1 MGALIAAM
9 VSVQLGAAL
18 AKSLF
23 PIVGASGATSL
34 RLVFA
39 ALVLMI
45 IWRPWR
51 MRCSFVELRIIVL
64 YGLAMGCMNYFFYR
78 ALQLIPLGLAVAL
91 EFAGPLAVALFSS
104 RRGIDFLW
112 VALAVLGLL
121 VLLPLGVD
129 SVAMSP
135 TGVGFGVAAGLCWA
149 LYIVFGQKAAGA
161 CGGQVV
167 ALGVFVA
174 TVLIAPIGIY
184 QVGARLWSP
193 ALWPVA
199 LGVALLSSVVPYSL
213 EIFALA
219 RLPSRTFGVLMS
231 LEPAMGAL
239 VGLAFLG
246 ERLSGIQTL
255 AIVGI
260 MLASGGSAYT
270 SRAVLRPLLD

>member
-1 MGALIAAM
+1 
-9 VSVQLGAAL
+9 
-18 AKSLF
+18 
-23 PIVGASGATSL
+23 
-34 RLVFA
+34 
-39 ALVLMI
+39 
-45 IWRPWR
+45 
-51 MRCSFVELRIIVL
+51 
-64 YGLAMGCMNYFFYR
+64 
-78 ALQLIPLGLAVAL
+78 
-91 EFAGPLAVALFSS
+91 
-104 RRGIDFLW
+104 
-112 VALAVLGLL
+112 
-121 VLLPLGVD
+121 
-129 SVAMSP
+129 
-135 TGVGFGVAAGLCWA
+135 
-149 LYIVFGQKAAGA
+149 
-161 CGGQVV
+161 
-167 ALGVFVA
+167 
-174 TVLIAPIGIY
+174 LIAPIGIY

>member
-1 MGALIAAM
+1 MASI
-9 VSVQLGAAL
+9 QLGAAL
-18 AKSLF
+18 AKGLF

-39 ALVLMI
+39 TVVLML

-51 MRCSFVELRIIVL
+51 MRCSFTELRIIVL

-78 ALQLIPLGLAVAL
+78 ALELIPLGLAVAL
-91 EFAGPLAVALFSS
+91 EFTGPLAVALFSS
-104 RRGIDFLW
+104 RRGVDFLW

-121 VLLPLGVD
+121 VLLPMGID

-135 TGVGFGVAAGLCWA
+135 TGVGFGLAAGLCWA
-149 LYIVFGQKAAGA
+149 LYIVFGQKTASAY
-161 CGGQVV
+161 GGQIV

-174 TVLIAPIGIY
+174 TLVIAPIGIY
-184 QVGARLWSP
+184 QVGAKLWSP
-193 ALWPVA
+193 SLWPAA
-199 LGVALLSSVVPYSL
+199 LGVALLSSAIPYSL

-219 RLPSRTFGVLMS
+219 RIPSRTFGVLMS
-231 LEPAMGAL
+231 LEPVIGAL

-246 ERLSGIQTL
+246 ERLSGIQSL
-255 AIVGI
+255 AIMGI

-270 SRAVLRPLLD
+270 SRVVLHPPLD